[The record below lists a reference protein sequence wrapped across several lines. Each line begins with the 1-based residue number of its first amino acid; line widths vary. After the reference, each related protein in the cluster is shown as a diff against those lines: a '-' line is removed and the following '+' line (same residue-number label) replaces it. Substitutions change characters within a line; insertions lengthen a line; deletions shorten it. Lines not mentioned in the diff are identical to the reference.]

1 MGEAAGAQ
9 RVVSGDELAQRARR
23 WQRRHVRERLRT
35 RAHVRLEP
43 ALVERL
49 EVLREL
55 RRGQGRRHALR
66 REAALVQQ
74 PPELAE
80 AHLQVPLRPAR
91 PPSLGTLA
99 HRAHLERQ
107 LAAGLDGDGEARR
120 VGEAPE
126 GLAEQREVA
135 AQHLEQPR

>member
-1 MGEAAGAQ
+1 M
-9 RVVSGDELAQRARR
+9 RV
-23 WQRRHVRERLRT
+23 RLRT

-55 RRGQGRRHALR
+55 RGGQGRRHAIRL
-66 REAALVQQ
+66 EAALVQQ

-80 AHLQVPLRPAR
+80 AHLPAPLRRAR
-91 PPSLGTLA
+91 PPSLSTLA